1 MGEIWLYLILTTAA
15 WSRKVVAWDVA
26 EREDPAIAAVLVSK
40 ACLRELISKG
50 RKQQPILHS
59 DIGNAQRSAT
69 QEIRLEEL
77 GVLSSFSR
85 PLLSKDNPFSSSM
98 FRTDKCRPDYP
109 RRAFASQGEAC
120 QLPSSFV
127 DGYK

>member
-1 MGEIWLYLILTTAA
+1 VGGIWLYLILVIAA

-26 EREDPAIAAVLVSK
+26 ERENPAIAAVPVSK

-59 DIGNAQRSAT
+59 AR
-69 QEIRLEEL
+69 QESRLEKL

-85 PLLSKDNPFSSSM
+85 PLLSKDNPFS
-98 FRTDKCRPDYP
+98 
-109 RRAFASQGEAC
+109 
-120 QLPSSFV
+120 
-127 DGYK
+127 

>member
-1 MGEIWLYLILTTAA
+1 VGGIWLYLILVIAA

-26 EREDPAIAAVLVSK
+26 ERENPAIAAVPVSK

-59 DIGNAQRSAT
+59 DIGNAQRSAR
-69 QEIRLEEL
+69 QESRLEKL

-85 PLLSKDNPFSSSM
+85 PLLSKDNPFS
-98 FRTDKCRPDYP
+98 
-109 RRAFASQGEAC
+109 
-120 QLPSSFV
+120 
-127 DGYK
+127 